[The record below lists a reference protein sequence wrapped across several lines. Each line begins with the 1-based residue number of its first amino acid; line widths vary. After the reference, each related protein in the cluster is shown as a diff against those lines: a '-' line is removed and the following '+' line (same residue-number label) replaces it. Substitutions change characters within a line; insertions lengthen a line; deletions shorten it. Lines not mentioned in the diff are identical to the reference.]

1 MFLIDQ
7 LILLGG
13 VLLVIGIVS
22 SKLSAR
28 LGLPVLVLFLAVG
41 MLAGEDGPGG
51 IDFDD
56 FVTTHAIGTLALAII
71 LFVGGLQT
79 RAAALAAS
87 WKPAAALATLGVLV
101 TAAITGT
108 AAAFILEIPLLAGL
122 LLGSI
127 AASTDA
133 AAVFSVLRSQGVHL
147 RPRLAATLEVESG
160 SNDPMAIFLT
170 VGLVEVLTGGM
181 ELGAGLLTLFAA
193 QMGIGALA
201 GLGSGWL
208 AVRVINRINL
218 GAAGLY
224 PVLVGA
230 CGLVAFG
237 LAATLG
243 GSGFLAIYLAGI
255 VLGNSRIVFQR
266 GTFLFMDGLAWM
278 GQIVMFVVLGLLSTP
293 SDVAAVAGPALLIS
307 LVLIFLARPLAVRP
321 ILLAFGYGWRE
332 QLLIAWVGL
341 KGAVPIVLA
350 TFPLMFG
357 VPDGALLFNV
367 VFFVVLV
374 SATLQGWTLPLV
386 ASALGLQEARA
397 PRPPVSLELMAL
409 EDVQAEIVDYLVAPA
424 SPLAGRL
431 VRDLRLPDGAILAL
445 VTRGRTLITP
455 RGSTALQPGD
465 HLFVIARAEIRPAV
479 EEALTRA

>member
-1 MFLIDQ
+1 
-7 LILLGG
+7 
-13 VLLVIGIVS
+13 
-22 SKLSAR
+22 
-28 LGLPVLVLFLAVG
+28 
-41 MLAGEDGPGG
+41 
-51 IDFDD
+51 
-56 FVTTHAIGTLALAII
+56 
-71 LFVGGLQT
+71 
-79 RAAALAAS
+79 
-87 WKPAAALATLGVLV
+87 
-101 TAAITGT
+101 
-108 AAAFILEIPLLAGL
+108 
-122 LLGSI
+122 
-127 AASTDA
+127 
-133 AAVFSVLRSQGVHL
+133 
-147 RPRLAATLEVESG
+147 
-160 SNDPMAIFLT
+160 MAIFLT

-201 GLGSGWL
+201 GLGVGWL
-208 AVRVINRINL
+208 GVRAINRINL

-293 SDVAAVAGPALLIS
+293 SDGAAVAGPALLIS
-307 LVLIFLARPLAVRP
+307 LVLIFLARPHAVMP
-321 ILLAFGYGWRE
+321 ILLACGYGWRE

-409 EDVQAEIVDYLVAPA
+409 EEVQAEIVDYLVAPA

-455 RGSTALQPGD
+455 RGPTALQPGD

-479 EEALTRA
+479 EEALSRA